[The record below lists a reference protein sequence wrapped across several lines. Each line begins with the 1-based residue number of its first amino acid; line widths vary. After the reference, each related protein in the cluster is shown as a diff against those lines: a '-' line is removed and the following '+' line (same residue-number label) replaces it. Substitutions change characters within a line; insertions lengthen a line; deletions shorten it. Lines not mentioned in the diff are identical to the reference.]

1 MTTDFLIATFFNL
14 GVNIV
19 QTLVALVAL
28 VVGVLGLQFID
39 RKLLK
44 HIDIEQELQK
54 GNLAVAI
61 FASTILLFVALVTV
75 FGLRG

>member
-14 GVNIV
+14 GINVL
-19 QTLVALVAL
+19 QTLIAL

-44 HIDIEQELQK
+44 HVDIEQELQK

-61 FASTILLFVALVTV
+61 FASTILLFVALVTA
-75 FGLRG
+75 FGLNG

>member
-1 MTTDFLIATFFNL
+1 MTTDFLIATLFNL
-14 GVNIV
+14 GVNIF
-19 QTLVALVAL
+19 QTLVALVVA
-28 VVGVLGLQFID
+28 VLGLQFID

-54 GNLAVAI
+54 GNIAVAL

>member
-1 MTTDFLIATFFNL
+1 MTLDFLLATFFNL

-19 QTLVALVAL
+19 QTLVALLVA
-28 VVGVLGLQFID
+28 VLGLQFID

-54 GNLAVAI
+54 GNLAVSI
-61 FASTILLFVALVTV
+61 FASTILLFVAVVTV

>member
-1 MTTDFLIATFFNL
+1 MTSDFLIATFFNL
-14 GVNIV
+14 GVNIL
-19 QTLVALVAL
+19 QTLVALVVA
-28 VVGVLGLQFID
+28 VLGLQFID

-54 GNLAVAI
+54 GNIAVAM
-61 FASTILLFVALVTV
+61 FASTILMFVAVVTV

>member
-1 MTTDFLIATFFNL
+1 MTLDFLLATFFNL

-19 QTLVALVAL
+19 QTLVALLVA
-28 VVGVLGLQFID
+28 VLGLQFID
-39 RKLLK
+39 RKLLR

-54 GNLAVAI
+54 GNLAVSI
-61 FASTILLFVALVTV
+61 FASTILLFVAVVTV

>member
-1 MTTDFLIATFFNL
+1 MTTDFLIATLFNL
-14 GVNIV
+14 GINIV
-19 QTLVALVAL
+19 QTLVALVVA
-28 VVGVLGLQFID
+28 VLGLQFID

-54 GNLAVAI
+54 GNIAVAL

>member
-19 QTLVALVAL
+19 QTLVSL

>member
-1 MTTDFLIATFFNL
+1 MPMTLDFLLASFFNL

-19 QTLVALVAL
+19 QTLVALLVA
-28 VVGVLGLQFID
+28 VLGLQFID
-39 RKLLK
+39 RKLLR

-54 GNLAVAI
+54 GNVAVAI
-61 FASTILLFVALVTV
+61 FASTILLFVAIVVV

>member
-1 MTTDFLIATFFNL
+1 MTFDFLIATFFNL

-19 QTLVALVAL
+19 QTLVALLVA
-28 VVGVLGLQFID
+28 VLGLQFID
-39 RKLLK
+39 RKLLR

-54 GNLAVAI
+54 GNVAVAI
-61 FASTILLFVALVTV
+61 FASTILLFVAIVVV

>member
-1 MTTDFLIATFFNL
+1 MTLDFLVASFFNL
-14 GVNIV
+14 GVNIL
-19 QTLVALVAL
+19 QTLVALLVA
-28 VVGVLGLQFID
+28 VLGLQFID

-54 GNLAVAI
+54 GNIAVSI
-61 FASTILLFVALVTV
+61 FASTILLFVAILVV

>member
-19 QTLVALVAL
+19 QTLVALLVA
-28 VVGVLGLQFID
+28 VLGLQFID
-39 RKLLK
+39 RKLLR

-54 GNLAVAI
+54 GNVAVAI

>member
-1 MTTDFLIATFFNL
+1 MTTDFLLATFFNL

-19 QTLVALVAL
+19 QTLVALLVA
-28 VVGVLGLQFID
+28 VLGLQFID

-44 HIDIEQELQK
+44 HIDIEQELAK
-54 GNLAVAI
+54 GNVAVSI
-61 FASTILLFVALVTV
+61 FASTILIFVAVVTV

>member
-1 MTTDFLIATFFNL
+1 MTVDFLLATFFNL

-19 QTLVALVAL
+19 QTLIALIVA
-28 VVGVLGLQFID
+28 VLGLQFID

-44 HIDIEQELQK
+44 HIDIEQELAK
-54 GNLAVAI
+54 GNLAVSV
-61 FASTILLFVALVTV
+61 FASTILVFVAIVVV

>member
-1 MTTDFLIATFFNL
+1 MTSDFLIATFFNL
-14 GVNIV
+14 GVNIL
-19 QTLVALVAL
+19 QTLVALVVA
-28 VVGVLGLQFID
+28 VLGLQFID

-54 GNLAVAI
+54 GNIAVAM
-61 FASTILLFVALVTV
+61 FASTILLFVAVVTV

>member
-19 QTLVALVAL
+19 QTLIAL
-28 VVGVLGLQFID
+28 VVAVLGLQFID
-39 RKLLK
+39 RQLLK

-54 GNLAVAI
+54 GNVAVAL
-61 FASTILLFVALVTV
+61 FASTILLFVAVVTV

>member
-1 MTTDFLIATFFNL
+1 MTVDFLLATLFNL

-19 QTLVALVAL
+19 QTLVALIVA
-28 VVGVLGLQFID
+28 VLGLQFID
-39 RKLLK
+39 RKLLR

-54 GNLAVAI
+54 GNLAVSI
-61 FASTILLFVALVTV
+61 FASTILLFVAIVTV

>member
-19 QTLVALVAL
+19 QTLVALL
-28 VVGVLGLQFID
+28 VGVLGLQFID

-54 GNLAVAI
+54 GNLAVSI
-61 FASTILLFVALVTV
+61 FASTILLFVAIVTV

>member
-14 GVNIV
+14 GLNIL
-19 QTLVALVAL
+19 QTLIAL
-28 VVGVLGLQFID
+28 VVAVLGLQFID

-61 FASTILLFVALVTV
+61 FASTILLFVAIVTV

>member
-19 QTLVALVAL
+19 QTLVALVVA
-28 VVGVLGLQFID
+28 VLGLQFID
-39 RKLLK
+39 RRLLK

-54 GNLAVAI
+54 GNLAVAV

>member
-19 QTLVALVAL
+19 QTLVALVVA
-28 VVGVLGLQFID
+28 VLGLQFID
-39 RKLLK
+39 RRLLK

-54 GNLAVAI
+54 GNLAVSI
-61 FASTILLFVALVTV
+61 FASTILLFVAVVTV